1 VRLILEFMKE
11 CYSGVGSGGG
21 AEGRLMRL
29 SSRTDGEGSQSG
41 SPAKSDHHHSR
52 RPNPS
57 SGKRP
62 RPVPGVDQMTRR
74 GKTAFHEA
82 AKYGHFETM
91 TALLEAGADI
101 NAYMRPDLDASIN
114 VDLTALVQACL
125 MNQPDIVRFLLKNG
139 ATDTRLKALSRSLR
153 QSHNDVAGL
162 LLCYNGGAHPII
174 EGAVVRQT
182 NDGEKCRLGK
192 IDVTWNSKKLANIHE
207 SWLQTVCMEVPVNGN
222 RTPVIAH
229 LDISSNELREIPV
242 EVFQL
247 VHLTRLDASR
257 NKITSLPVSHGNE
270 RGWDCP
276 RLSELDIS
284 SNRLT
289 TIPSLL
295 FLLPELK
302 ELNANDNEVTE
313 VDISVWTAP
322 KLNKLFLSRNR
333 LKNFPSSS
341 ELTPSSLPQSPPTG
355 GRCQESGYQS
365 GTPISSSSSLLL
377 SSQAAKSLTES
388 QNPFDESLSAW
399 MNRRRG
405 SRPNTATATF
415 GRDPRRMSVGSLQ
428 TSIMSW
434 RFKNFQDSNFVVD
447 ELDDLESESS
457 EEGSEGGALEHIDL
471 SRNSLTSVPAELS
484 CLAPKLQKLNLS
496 HNRIRGLG
504 QLIEFPPGLEM
515 LDASNNELCSAITES
530 ASLSVMTPCARRSLP
545 LSSGG
550 NASFLESVVS
560 PTSSLRP
567 CSHRLHRN
575 LQKLSTIRLSRNELV
590 DVQLFRT
597 VSRPKAGD
605 LTASLEETS
614 TRDAQRQPSNDPFAI
629 RVAPVKPAGTPWKEA
644 LSKSMSGPHSQ
655 DVASSPPMR
664 GGKQPAKRV
673 GSGDTV
679 HRGAGGSNSS
689 NSGGSGDDGGLQSS
703 SHTILSPLFPML
715 STLELAQNNI
725 HSVPVNIHLVSTL
738 ACLVLSHNP
747 IESLPLELSNLEHL
761 WNLEYEGCNLISPPK
776 QDLDKF
782 RLAADKLLY
791 MKSLLHDAK
800 PNESLKL
807 MLVGLQKM
815 GKTTLL
821 SKLREVNESTTAA
834 STFNERVKGEEKER
848 GGSRGRK
855 KGEILSTVGVD
866 LGIWRYRKDL
876 EPDLRGKRR
885 SGKTMKSVT
894 FYTWDFGGQEEYYV
908 THQCFLSTR
917 SLYLVVWD
925 VEKGEEGVEQ
935 LGPWL
940 HNIQARAPG
949 SPVVIVGTHMD
960 RVRGEERDKRKVELS
975 NIIKDKY
982 LVGRG
987 PQQQRELGLP
997 KIRDVVYVACPSPG
1011 REEGVADLRK
1021 ALYDIAFS
1029 LTLPKVGHATGTKTK
1044 LLEQP
1049 IPASFLKLE
1058 ERVRVLATEL
1068 KRQAEPPLLKE
1079 NRFREET
1086 NDIIANPRELDQA
1099 VTFLHE
1105 NGVMLHYATPALS
1118 HLYFVDP
1125 QWLCDM
1131 LAHVV
1136 TVPEVNSF
1144 IPRKDGLFSPFFF
1157 QHSYLYSCA
1166 TGLFVLAY
1174 IARLPYFPQE
1184 ECL

>member
-1 VRLILEFMKE
+1 MYSISAADKGYLEMVEYLLDNRAIAVANPITNLTALHMACRHGHTDIAIALLNRLPALLAIDDSPDETSLHIAAREGHVEIVRNLLAVAARAEQLKSLERSDSGSGKSDILVPLYRSGTERVQKNLELLDSLGEVTVDIMAPSLGDRRTPLHEASAAGHVEVVRLILEFMKE

-41 SPAKSDHHHSR
+41 SPVKLDHYHSPR
-52 RPNPS
+52 RPNPSSS

-101 NAYMRPDLDASIN
+101 NAYMRPDLDTTIN

-125 MNQPDIVRFLLKNG
+125 MNQPGIVRFLLRNG

-153 QSHNDVAGL
+153 QSHNVVAGL

-174 EGAVVRQT
+174 EEAVARPT
-182 NDGEKCRLGK
+182 NDGEKSRLGK
-192 IDVTWNSKKLANIHE
+192 IGVAWNSKKLACIHE

-229 LDISSNELREIPV
+229 LDISSNELREIPI

-322 KLNKLFLSRNR
+322 KLNKLFLNRNR
-333 LKNFPSSS
+333 LKDFPSSS

-355 GRCQESGYQS
+355 RGCQESGYQS
-365 GTPISSSSSLLL
+365 GAPISSSSSLLL

-399 MNRRRG
+399 INRRRG
-405 SRPNTATATF
+405 SRPNTATF

-434 RFKNFQDSNFVVD
+434 RFKNFQDSNFAVD

-471 SRNSLTSVPAELS
+471 SRNSLTSVPAGLS

-504 QLIEFPPGLEM
+504 QLSEFPPGLEM

-567 CSHRLHRN
+567 CGHRLHRN
-575 LQKLSTIRLSRNELV
+575 LQKLSTIRLSRNQLV

-597 VSRPKAGD
+597 VSRPKVGD

-629 RVAPVKPAGTPWKEA
+629 RVAPGKPAGTPWKEA

-655 DVASSPPMR
+655 DVTSSPPMR
-664 GGKQPAKRV
+664 GGKHPAKRV

-689 NSGGSGDDGGLQSS
+689 NSGGSGDDGGLQSP

-715 STLELAQNNI
+715 STLELAQNNL

-738 ACLVLSHNP
+738 ACFVLSQNP

-791 MKSLLHDAK
+791 MKSLLH
-800 PNESLKL
+800 E
-807 MLVGLQKM
+807 
-815 GKTTLL
+815 
-821 SKLREVNESTTAA
+821 
-834 STFNERVKGEEKER
+834 
-848 GGSRGRK
+848 
-855 KGEILSTVGVD
+855 
-866 LGIWRYRKDL
+866 
-876 EPDLRGKRR
+876 
-885 SGKTMKSVT
+885 
-894 FYTWDFGGQEEYYV
+894 
-908 THQCFLSTR
+908 
-917 SLYLVVWD
+917 
-925 VEKGEEGVEQ
+925 
-935 LGPWL
+935 
-940 HNIQARAPG
+940 
-949 SPVVIVGTHMD
+949 
-960 RVRGEERDKRKVELS
+960 
-975 NIIKDKY
+975 
-982 LVGRG
+982 
-987 PQQQRELGLP
+987 
-997 KIRDVVYVACPSPG
+997 
-1011 REEGVADLRK
+1011 
-1021 ALYDIAFS
+1021 
-1029 LTLPKVGHATGTKTK
+1029 
-1044 LLEQP
+1044 
-1049 IPASFLKLE
+1049 
-1058 ERVRVLATEL
+1058 
-1068 KRQAEPPLLKE
+1068 
-1079 NRFREET
+1079 
-1086 NDIIANPRELDQA
+1086 
-1099 VTFLHE
+1099 
-1105 NGVMLHYATPALS
+1105 
-1118 HLYFVDP
+1118 
-1125 QWLCDM
+1125 
-1131 LAHVV
+1131 
-1136 TVPEVNSF
+1136 
-1144 IPRKDGLFSPFFF
+1144 
-1157 QHSYLYSCA
+1157 
-1166 TGLFVLAY
+1166 
-1174 IARLPYFPQE
+1174 
-1184 ECL
+1184 